1 MATLKDMRG
10 ADRRKRGITTGLMAL
25 VMLLLF
31 AAYANLR
38 WTNEAPAFEKAKE
51 TADTPS
57 YLRVS
62 GEAFLSR
69 EFWANARPPMF
80 PLLLKAYAAD
90 KIKVASF
97 QAAFSIFAWGM
108 LALSLAYSLKGLL
121 RPIAFGL
128 ILTLSIDRHIA
139 GWDVVMLTESLSV
152 SLMVLFLAAWL
163 WLLRSWSWGKVVAL
177 SLVAFPWAFTRDT
190 NGWILLMIAGLILLG
205 VFFFKARRRYLAV
218 AFVFVLI
225 FALSNLSA
233 NWGHRWV
240 FPFQN
245 VLAQRILPDQRAVA
259 FFADCGMPVTPQ
271 LLDLAGGFANSEDRA
286 FYLDPALESYR
297 TWLYANGKSCYMR
310 WLFSRPLTSLREPW
324 TDFARLLTFEDV
336 SAFYPQ
342 RYEPLLPWYAERIL
356 YPRDAVLWLWGLTT
370 FAALVAV
377 WKKAWR
383 MNEAWV
389 VFIGLCLLIYP
400 HLFIVWHGDVLG
412 TNRHALTVS
421 LQFVLSFWLFG
432 ILLLESIL
440 VRFRV
445 PGFV

>member
-1 MATLKDMRG
+1 MKNGRAL
-10 ADRRKRGITTGLMAL
+10 DRRKWSIITGLIAI

-31 AAYANLR
+31 AAYADLR
-38 WTNEAPAFEKAKE
+38 WANEAPAFENAKE
-51 TADTPS
+51 TADTPA
-57 YLRVS
+57 YLRVA
-62 GEAFLSR
+62 GEAFLSK
-69 EFWANARPPMF
+69 EFWANTRPPMF
-80 PLLLKAYAAD
+80 PLLLKVYTTD

-97 QAAFSIFAWGM
+97 QTAFSIFAWGM
-108 LALSLAYSLKGLL
+108 LALSLAYSLRGLL

-128 ILTLSIDRHIA
+128 ILALSLDRHIA
-139 GWDVVMLTESLSV
+139 GWDVVMLTESLSI
-152 SLMVLFLAAWL
+152 SLLALFLAAWL
-163 WLLRSWSWGKVVAL
+163 WLLKGWSLGKVIVL

-190 NGWILLMIAGLILLG
+190 NGWILLMITGLILLG
-205 VFFFKARRRYLAV
+205 ILFFKAHKRYLAV

-225 FALSNLSA
+225 FVLSNFSA
-233 NWGHRWV
+233 NKGHRWV

-245 VLAQRILPDQRAVA
+245 VLAQRILPDQQAVA

-271 LLDLAGGFANSEDRA
+271 LLNLAGGFANSENRA
-286 FYLDPALESYR
+286 FYTDPALESYR
-297 TWLYANGKSCYMR
+297 TWQYSKGKSCYMY
-310 WLFSRPLTSLREPW
+310 WLFSRLLTSLREPW

-336 SAFYPQ
+336 SSFYPQ
-342 RYEPLLPWYAERIL
+342 RYEPLLPWYAERLL
-356 YPRDAVLWLWGLTT
+356 YPRDAVLWLWGLIT
-370 FAALVAV
+370 FATLVAV

-383 MNEAWV
+383 INKAWAV
-389 VFIGLCLLIYP
+389 SIGLCLLIYP

-412 TNRHALTVS
+412 TDRHALTVS

>member
-1 MATLKDMRG
+1 MATLKDKSAADHRRRG
-10 ADRRKRGITTGLMAL
+10 LTTGLIAM

-31 AAYANLR
+31 ATYANLR
-38 WTNEAPAFEKAKE
+38 WTNETPAFEKAKE
-51 TADTPS
+51 TADTPA

-62 GEAFLSR
+62 GEAFLSK

-80 PLLLKAYAAD
+80 PLLLKIYAAD

-97 QAAFSIFAWGM
+97 QTAFSIFAWGM
-108 LALSLAYSLKGLL
+108 LALSLSYSLKGLL

-128 ILTLSIDRHIA
+128 ILALSLDRHIA
-139 GWDVVMLTESLSV
+139 GWDVVMLTESLSI
-152 SLMVLFLAAWL
+152 SLLVLFLAAWF
-163 WLLRSWSWGKVVAL
+163 WLLRGWSWGKVFML
-177 SLVAFPWAFTRDT
+177 SLVALPWAFTRDT
-190 NGWILLMIAGLILLG
+190 NGWILLMVAGLILLG
-205 VFFFKARRRYLAV
+205 VLLFKARKRYLVV
-218 AFVFVLI
+218 AFVFALI

-233 NWGHRWV
+233 NRGHRWV

-245 VLAQRILPDQRAVA
+245 VLAQRILPDQQAVA
-259 FFADCGMPVTPQ
+259 FFADCGMPVTPK

-286 FYLDPALESYR
+286 FYLDPTLESYR

-310 WLFSRPLTSLREPW
+310 WLFSKPLTSLRQPW

-336 SAFYPQ
+336 SSFYPQ
-342 RYEPLLPWYAERIL
+342 RYEPLLPWYAERLL
-356 YPRDAVLWLWGLTT
+356 YPRDVVLWLWGLTT
-370 FAALVAV
+370 LAALVAI
-377 WKKAWR
+377 WKKAW
-383 MNEAWV
+383 MVNKAWV

-412 TNRHALTVS
+412 TDRHALTVS
-421 LQFVLSFWLFG
+421 LQFVLSFWFFG